1 MKNPQTIPEKLTYTR
16 REAAAALGVS
26 LPTIDSFMHRRDN
39 PLPCIRNGGGKLY
52 LIPKAAL
59 EAWALEE
66 AARNAGIPARQ
77 YNRR

>member
-1 MKNPQTIPEKLTYTR
+1 MENITKLTYTR

-26 LPTIDSFMHRRDN
+26 LPTIDAFMHRRDN
-39 PLPCIRNGGGKLY
+39 PLPCIRNGGRLY

-59 EAWALEE
+59 ETWALEE

-77 YNRR
+77 YNQM